1 MHGAHGGIYVG
12 DFQKGKRH
20 GRGVWKTMG
29 GTWEFRPISNEDV
42 PNFENDLMHGI
53 GIVEDS
59 DHVHENVIYTKG
71 KCQMPFT
78 ELGPPKTGEQL
89 FFLCIRRIYI

>member
-1 MHGAHGGIYVG
+1 MKCS
-12 DFQKGKRH
+12 DLK
-20 GRGVWKTMG
+20 
-29 GTWEFRPISNEDV
+29 ISER
-42 PNFENDLMHGI
+42 FLQDLMHGI

-78 ELGPPKTGEQL
+78 ELGPPKTGALRSFEEL
-89 FFLCIRRIYI
+89 